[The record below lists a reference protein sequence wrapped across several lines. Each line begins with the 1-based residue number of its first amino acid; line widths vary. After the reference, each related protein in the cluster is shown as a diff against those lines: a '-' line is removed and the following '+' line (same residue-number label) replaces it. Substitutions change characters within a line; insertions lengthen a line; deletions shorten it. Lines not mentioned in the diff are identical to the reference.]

1 MRRATQRPENIGH
14 TNKFL
19 STPSAGRATITGA
32 LPLYPLRNFY
42 PRPPRGG
49 RPNPSSSAQQT
60 NEISIHAL
68 RGEGD
73 QVAGVNG
80 ALAGVFLSTPSAGR
94 ATFRNE
100 TRREEHTYFYPRPP
114 RGGRPGPGWT
124 VLLEQHISIHALR
137 GEGDGE
143 NDSKLA
149 CTELFLSTPSA
160 RRATLDFNLA
170 VFIVHVISIHALRK
184 EGDPTLTRTTPPL
197 SHFYPRPP
205 RGGRRLM
212 CFSCEPQTSF
222 LSTPSAR
229 RATVNA
235 RKI

>member
-1 MRRATQRPENIGH
+1 MVFLSTPSAGRATLRKRFPH
-14 TNKFL
+14 WPYKFL
-19 STPSAGRATITGA
+19 STPSAGRATRWQA
-32 LPLYPLRNFY
+32 SMVPWP
-42 PRPPRGG
+42 
-49 RPNPSSSAQQT
+49 
-60 NEISIHAL
+60 
-68 RGEGD
+68 
-73 QVAGVNG
+73 V
-80 ALAGVFLSTPSAGR
+80 
-94 ATFRNE
+94 
-100 TRREEHTYFYPRPP
+100 YFYPRPP
-114 RGGRPGPGWT
+114 RGGRRFVTKHGGRNT
-124 VLLEQHISIHALR
+124 HISIHALR

>member
-1 MRRATQRPENIGH
+1 M
-14 TNKFL
+14 
-19 STPSAGRATITGA
+19 
-32 LPLYPLRNFY
+32 
-42 PRPPRGG
+42 
-49 RPNPSSSAQQT
+49 
-60 NEISIHAL
+60 
-68 RGEGD
+68 
-73 QVAGVNG
+73 AGVNG

-229 RATVNA
+229 RATSLDFFTA
-235 RKI
+235 

>member
-1 MRRATQRPENIGH
+1 M
-14 TNKFL
+14 
-19 STPSAGRATITGA
+19 
-32 LPLYPLRNFY
+32 
-42 PRPPRGG
+42 
-49 RPNPSSSAQQT
+49 
-60 NEISIHAL
+60 
-68 RGEGD
+68 
-73 QVAGVNG
+73 AGVNG

-184 EGDPTLTRTTPPL
+184 EGDSSIFTVLCESL
-197 SHFYPRPP
+197 NFYPRPP
-205 RGGRRLM
+205 QGGRHSPVLCCRR
-212 CFSCEPQTSF
+212 SEIF

-229 RATVNA
+229 RATFVQRYGRCPVCISIHA
-235 RKI
+235 LRKEGDRRHRGRV